1 MLRKEEEKYN
11 IFLSTLNSQLNLQH
25 FECEKN
31 KKKTL
36 TKNTANF
43 CFLHTQKH
51 GNLPNHGLNS
61 LVRFCPSSVTLISW
75 GKSAFDSVN
84 FFFYTLIDICGA
96 VLLPH
101 WLGLRLVKKTKIL
114 DQRLKKEQILP
125 KRNVCGG
132 LRPRFAQQL
141 RTVYAIRKYH

>member
-61 LVRFCPSSVTLISW
+61 LVRFCPSSLTIQ
-75 GKSAFDSVN
+75 N
-84 FFFYTLIDICGA
+84 Y
-96 VLLPH
+96 
-101 WLGLRLVKKTKIL
+101 
-114 DQRLKKEQILP
+114 KEGRWECHP
-125 KRNVCGG
+125 KYIGQNCFSYLTDPV
-132 LRPRFAQQL
+132 
-141 RTVYAIRKYH
+141 